1 MGEPQLRNKSNFL
14 LVFSIMFARYLE
26 DIESMNKFPCLS
38 LINVANVTFILAMG
52 VPAIAFAQNAPQK
65 IVFVSP
71 QGSDTIGAGAENQAF
86 RTLTAAIAAN
96 PQEGTIFQLGAG
108 TYSEAT
114 GERFPIRLPKSTV
127 LRGNPNVN
135 GNNVVINGGGRFISP
150 TFASQNIAIA
160 AANNSRI
167 EGVTVTNNNP
177 RGYGLWLESSRNVV
191 IANNNFVRNT
201 HDGIFLTGA
210 ANASISNNLFT
221 GNTGSGISA
230 LGTSTGEISGNRFEN
245 TGFGLSIGQSSQVNL
260 INNQIS
266 RNVDGIVISNTA
278 QPTLRGNA
286 IADNQRNGL
295 VILSSGNASPRPDL
309 GTTASQGNNTFF
321 NNREFDI
328 NNATTIPIAAMG
340 NQVNRAKVKGLIDL
354 AASRSPVTNPIAN
367 AAPLPSFPV
376 TSISPAPTGT
386 TIAVPIET
394 RPNTPNIPKTVFI
407 PANPPSSNQS
417 LPSPVIATNPNNAPT
432 TITIERDYSAPSSSN
447 APRVAALP
455 PANLDPSTGKP
466 FQYRVIVP
474 MTSPVVMQRVKTI
487 VPDAFRLSRSGRTL
501 VQVGAYSDRPAA
513 DQLVQKLA
521 QSGLSAEIIP
531 FR

>member
-1 MGEPQLRNKSNFL
+1 
-14 LVFSIMFARYLE
+14 
-26 DIESMNKFPCLS
+26 MNKFPCLITLTSSIS
-38 LINVANVTFILAMG
+38 LAIALGA
-52 VPAIAFAQNAPQK
+52 PSIAFAQNAPQK

-71 QGSDTIGAGAENQAF
+71 QGADTAGAGTENQSF

-108 TYSEAT
+108 TYSATT
-114 GERFPIRLPKSTV
+114 GESFPIRLPKGAV
-127 LRGNPNVN
+127 LRGNPNIN
-135 GNNVVINGGGRFISP
+135 GNNVIISGGGRFVSP
-150 TFASQNIAIA
+150 TFASQNIAIV

-167 EGVTVTNNNP
+167 EGITVTNSNP

-191 IANNNFVRNT
+191 ITNSNFIRNT

-210 ANASISNNLFT
+210 ANAYISKNVFT

-230 LGTSTGEISGNRFEN
+230 LGTSTGEIRDNRFEN
-245 TGFGLSIGQSSQVNL
+245 TGFGLSIGQSSQVSL

-295 VILSSGNASPRPDL
+295 VILSSSNGSPRPDL

-328 NNATTIPIAAMG
+328 NNATTIPIVAVG
-340 NQVNRAKVKGLIDL
+340 NQVNRSKVNGLIDL
-354 AASRSPVTNPIAN
+354 TASRSPVTNPITN
-367 AAPLPSFPV
+367 ASPLPSIPIVTVPTNPKPV
-376 TSISPAPTGT
+376 AVSPTV
-386 TIAVPIET
+386 AVPIQSK
-394 RPNTPNIPKTVFI
+394 PNPTPTTVFV
-407 PANPPSSNQS
+407 PAKPPSSSQI
-417 LPSPVIATNPNNAPT
+417 LPSPVIATNPSSSNNNSPT
-432 TITIERDYSAPSSSN
+432 TITIEREYSPPTSSS
-447 APRVAALP
+447 ASPRVAALP
-455 PANLDPSTGKP
+455 PATLDPTTGKP

-474 MTSPVVMQRVKTI
+474 STAPSVMQKVRTV
-487 VPDAFRLSRSGRTL
+487 VPDAFRLSRSGKVML
-501 VQVGAYSDRPAA
+501 QVGAYSDRPAA
-513 DQLVQKLA
+513 TQLVQKLT
-521 QSGLSAEIIP
+521 QVGVIAEIIP